1 MAKFQPG
8 EARAWAMSELRG
20 VAGCLMPTMTK
31 DLTGLN
37 EQAIRHDAALERDLG
52 FTGALIV
59 SECGTTPAEFR
70 QFIDIVV
77 DEVGDDMVTIVQ
89 ASEQT
94 LADTVD
100 LLQYAEKAGV
110 DLVLPS
116 YPLTFYPSKP
126 DEVIA
131 FTKALGD
138 ATDMGII
145 VFALDMWNL
154 GRLHPSG
161 FAPAWL
167 EEMVET
173 IPNIVAIKN
182 EIGSPGISGTAQ
194 VFRQFRDRV
203 LVADPMEMNCA
214 AWTSTFGMPWMGT
227 SNYEYYGAEVP
238 RMFELFQQDKFDD
251 AMEIY
256 WKLHP
261 ARQVVSAV
269 GGKAVAGANLV
280 HRMQWKY
287 QGWLNGFNG
296 GPLRFPQ
303 MRLGEDQMRAM
314 RGGLVGS
321 GLPATEDLD
330 QEFFI
335 GRNSK

>member
-8 EARAWAMSELRG
+8 EARAWAQSELRG
-20 VAGCLMPTMTK
+20 VAGCVMPTMTG
-31 DLTGLN
+31 DLKRLN
-37 EQAIRHDAALERDLG
+37 EPAIRHDAALERELG

-70 QFIDIVV
+70 EFIHIVV
-77 DEVGDDMVTIVQ
+77 DEVGDDIVTILQ
-89 ASEQT
+89 ASEST
-94 LADTVD
+94 LADTIELV
-100 LLQYAEKAGV
+100 QYAEAAGV

-116 YPLTFYPSKP
+116 YPLTFYPSAP
-126 DEVIA
+126 EEVVA
-131 FTKALGD
+131 FTKAVGD
-138 ATDMGII
+138 ATNMGII
-145 VFALDMWNL
+145 VFALDMWNM

-161 FAPAWL
+161 FAPQWL
-167 EEMVET
+167 DEMVET

-182 EIGSPGISGTAQ
+182 EIGQPGIAGTAQ
-194 VFRQFRDRV
+194 VFREFSDRV
-203 LVADPMEMNCA
+203 LVSDPMEMNCA

-227 SNYEYYGAEVP
+227 SNYEYYGPEVP
-238 RMFELFQQDKFDD
+238 RMFELFQQDRFDE
-251 AMEIY
+251 AMETY

-269 GGKAVAGANLV
+269 GGQAVAGANLV

-303 MRLGEDQMRAM
+303 MRLEHDQMRSM
-314 RGGLVGS
+314 RQALVRA
-321 GLPATEDLD
+321 GLPVTDD
-330 QEFFI
+330 PDSDFFI
-335 GRNSK
+335 GRNPK

>member
-1 MAKFQPG
+1 MAKFRPG
-8 EARAWAMSELRG
+8 EARAWAMAELRG
-20 VAGCLMPTMTK
+20 VAGCLMPTMTD

-37 EQAIRHDAALERDLG
+37 ERAIRHDAALERELG
-52 FTGALIV
+52 FSGALLV

-89 ASEQT
+89 ASEPT

-100 LLQYAEKAGV
+100 LLRYAEAAGV

-116 YPLTFYPSKP
+116 YPLTFYPR
-126 DEVIA
+126 DAAEVIA
-131 FTKALGD
+131 FTKAVGD
-138 ATDMGII
+138 ATSMGII
-145 VFALDMWNL
+145 VFALDMWNM

-161 FAPAWL
+161 FAPEWL

-173 IPNIVAIKN
+173 IPNVVAIKN
-182 EIGSPGISGTAQ
+182 EIGYPGVSGTAQ
-194 VFRQFRDRV
+194 VFRQFSDRV

-214 AWTSTFGMPWMGT
+214 AWISTFGMPWMGT
-227 SNYEYYGAEVP
+227 SNYEYYGPEVP
-238 RMFELFQQDKFDD
+238 RMFDLFQQDRFDE
-251 AMEIY
+251 AMDVY
-256 WKLHP
+256 WRLHP
-261 ARQVVSAV
+261 ARQTVSAV
-269 GGKAVAGANLV
+269 GSQAVAGANLV

-303 MRLGEDQMRAM
+303 MRLEQDQMRAM
-314 RGGLVGS
+314 RNGLARA
-321 GLPATEDLD
+321 GLPVTDD
-330 QEFFI
+330 PDHEFFV
-335 GRNSK
+335 GRNPK